1 MDFRAHI
8 VEVVSDSILP
18 MSGKMEITRRVCP
31 LVSQAQLDQ
40 EALPILAADYRLS
53 GAGAAMID

>member
-18 MSGKMEITRRVCP
+18 MSGKMEITRRVARWYP
-31 LVSQAQLDQ
+31 KRNSIRKRSQFL
-40 EALPILAADYRLS
+40 LPITVFQALAPR
-53 GAGAAMID
+53 